1 MATQTVQPGA
11 SKAQEPSLT
20 IYLYSDD
27 DTHSPLGSVTYQQS
41 DNVLD
46 IKRRVQAQLNY
57 PTESQCLVLRSRVP
71 NTPIQQ
77 LGDTGRPSDTDGT
90 PSIRVDLANATN
102 TVSERTPSQQEY
114 KSQESNSN
122 NRLTALDADQNART
136 SVGQYYSE
144 EALRHGS
151 RNVPVASNGVHGA
164 KLRGESKLRVGDQ
177 FGGSLW

>member
-11 SKAQEPSLT
+11 STAQEPSLT

-27 DTHSPLGSVTYQQS
+27 DTHSLLGSVTHQQS
-41 DNVLD
+41 DTVLD
-46 IKRRVQAQLNY
+46 IKRRVETQLHY
-57 PTESQCLVLRSRVP
+57 PTTSQRLVLRSRVP

-102 TVSERTPSQQEY
+102 PVAEGTS
-114 KSQESNSN
+114 SQEEHKTQVFDSN
-122 NRLTALDADQNART
+122 NRLVALDADQTTRT

-144 EALRHGS
+144 EAVRYGIT
-151 RNVPVASNGVHGA
+151 NVPVASNGVQGA
-164 KLRGESKLRVGDQ
+164 KLRGGSKLRVGDQ
-177 FGGSLW
+177 IGGSP

>member
-11 SKAQEPSLT
+11 STAQETSLT

-27 DTHSPLGSVTYQQS
+27 DIYSPLGSVTYQQS
-41 DNVLD
+41 DTVLD
-46 IKRRVQAQLNY
+46 IKRRVQAQLHY

-90 PSIRVDLANATN
+90 PSIRVDLANATKPVAGG
-102 TVSERTPSQQEY
+102 TSYQEEHKTQVSD
-114 KSQESNSN
+114 SN
-122 NRLTALDADQNART
+122 NRLVALDADQTART

-151 RNVPVASNGVHGA
+151 TNIPIASNGVQGA
-164 KLRGESKLRVGDQ
+164 RLRGESKLRVGDQ